1 MDNMGIFLLNIL
13 LALAWS
19 ALLGEFSGINLLAGF
34 LLGYFALW
42 MMQYVMGAS
51 DYFVKL
57 RQIIELVALFL
68 WELIKANL
76 RVAYSVLA
84 PFSSMRPGII
94 AVPLDSK
101 TDMGITT
108 LANMITLTPGT
119 LSIDVSD
126 DRSVIYVH
134 GMHVDSVEAFH
145 RDIKDGF
152 ERKVIEVFE

>member
-1 MDNMGIFLLNIL
+1 MGIFLLNIL
-13 LALAWS
+13 LALAWA

-42 MMQYVMGAS
+42 LGQFVMGTS
-51 DYFVKL
+51 SYFVKL
-57 RQIIELVALFL
+57 RQVIELFALFI

-94 AVPLDSK
+94 AVPLDLK
-101 TDMGITT
+101 TDLGITT

-119 LSIDVSD
+119 LSVDVSD
-126 DRSVIYVH
+126 DRKVIYVH
-134 GMHVDSVEAFH
+134 GMHVDHLEDFKH
-145 RDIKDGF
+145 DIKDGF
-152 ERKVIEVFE
+152 ERKVKEVFE